1 MTAVKLDF
9 EATMERSGELG
20 RYQVAGAERVLLLHR
35 GAKGMEMLDVPASGV
50 GDCFWVDHVVKGGAD
65 LHALVVEY
73 VRHAHRLGCSPMSRQ
88 ALDTIVGLSEDGLAS
103 ALADSIAGA
112 S

>member
-1 MTAVKLDF
+1 MALVKLDF

-20 RYQVAGAERVLLLHR
+20 RYQVAGVERVLLLHR

-73 VRHAHRLGCSPMSRQ
+73 VRHAHRLGCSPMSSA
-88 ALDTIVGLSEDGLAS
+88 ALDVAAGLT
-103 ALADSIAGA
+103 
-112 S
+112 